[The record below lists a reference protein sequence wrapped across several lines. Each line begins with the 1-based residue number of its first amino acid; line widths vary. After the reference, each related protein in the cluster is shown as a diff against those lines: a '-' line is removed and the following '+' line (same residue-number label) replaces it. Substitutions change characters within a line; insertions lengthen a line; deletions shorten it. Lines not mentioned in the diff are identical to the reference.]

1 MSLSAQQLAAQKNIS
16 WVLAEKLAQKILTGE
31 YQPES
36 ILPGEMELGEQFGVS
51 RTAVREAVKTLT
63 AKGMLL
69 PRPRIGTR
77 VMPRS
82 SWNFL
87 DKELLSWWLTE
98 DNFEEVV
105 SHFLVMRSSLEP
117 QACFLAAAHGTA
129 EQKAQLNTLMEEMI
143 ALKRHFQRDRWIDVD
158 MAWHEHIY
166 EMSGNP
172 FLSSFASLFH
182 SVYHTYFTSITQN
195 EVVKLDLQAIV
206 DAILNSDA
214 PGALLAC
221 QALLNAPHH
230 VNQ

>member
-105 SHFLVMRSSLEP
+105 SHSRHAQQPGATGLLSPPPTAPPGKKRSSI
-117 QACFLAAAHGTA
+117 H
-129 EQKAQLNTLMEEMI
+129 
-143 ALKRHFQRDRWIDVD
+143 
-158 MAWHEHIY
+158 
-166 EMSGNP
+166 
-172 FLSSFASLFH
+172 
-182 SVYHTYFTSITQN
+182 
-195 EVVKLDLQAIV
+195 
-206 DAILNSDA
+206 
-214 PGALLAC
+214 
-221 QALLNAPHH
+221 
-230 VNQ
+230 

>member
-16 WVLAEKLAQKILTGE
+16 WVLAEKLAQKNSDRRISAGKHS
-31 YQPES
+31 PRC
-36 ILPGEMELGEQFGVS
+36 EMELGEQFGVS

-105 SHFLVMRSSLEP
+105 THFLVMRSSLEP
-117 QACFLAAAHGTA
+117 QACFLAATLGCA
-129 EQKAQLNTLMEEMI
+129 EQKAQLNSLMEEM
-143 ALKRHFQRDRWIDVD
+143 A
-158 MAWHEHIY
+158 
-166 EMSGNP
+166 N
-172 FLSSFASLFH
+172 
-182 SVYHTYFTSITQN
+182 
-195 EVVKLDLQAIV
+195 
-206 DAILNSDA
+206 
-214 PGALLAC
+214 
-221 QALLNAPHH
+221 
-230 VNQ
+230 